1 MCTWTS
7 MSAAV
12 LAMSAGAALANDVTF
27 TGNDDGTTWNQSAN
41 WDNGV
46 PTDEDR
52 AIIGDSQNAYSVVI
66 DDNDYT
72 VDSIFIHAKR
82 FWFRSIQLLAT

>member
-1 MCTWTS
+1 MCSSARKATRQDPACAGDGPRTTSVDSARDVGGRFEMCTWTS

-41 WDNGV
+41 WDNDV
-46 PTDEDR
+46 
-52 AIIGDSQNAYSVVI
+52 
-66 DDNDYT
+66 
-72 VDSIFIHAKR
+72 
-82 FWFRSIQLLAT
+82 